1 MAIKSLKSLIDQ
13 YFDERVQV
21 SERGYH
27 CYDSFLRTHENLM
40 QEIKDYGIDGVFPQ
54 WYDYI
59 PSCWDRHLIPA
70 INKFVSKVLEPQY
83 RKWSTITK

>member
-1 MAIKSLKSLIDQ
+1 MAIKPLKSLIDQ

-40 QEIKDYGIDGVFPQ
+40 QEIKNREGYEEYLKGAV
-54 WYDYI
+54 
-59 PSCWDRHLIPA
+59 
-70 INKFVSKVLEPQY
+70 NVNV
-83 RKWSTITK
+83 